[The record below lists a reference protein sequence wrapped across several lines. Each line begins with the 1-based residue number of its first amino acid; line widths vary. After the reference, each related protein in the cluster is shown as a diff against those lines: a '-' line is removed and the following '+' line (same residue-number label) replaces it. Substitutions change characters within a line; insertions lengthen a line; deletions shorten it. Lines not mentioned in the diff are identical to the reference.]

1 MPKIID
7 LTHKLTKSIP
17 VHHFDEPASIEKI
30 RNLADHKY
38 NDWRLSSGMHVGTHI
53 DGPGHLTE
61 SKILLSDIPVNRFV
75 GKGYLIDAR
84 NKLID
89 EYLLKDLPAED
100 NLIVLIL
107 TGADKTFDTKTFATD
122 NYFNNHPIIS
132 ANFANE
138 LVKHKIKMIGIDFF
152 SPDKYP
158 FETHKIFFENN
169 ILIIENLANLE
180 SLVEITKFTVVA
192 LPLKTET
199 DSALARVI
207 AIID

>member
-7 LTHKLTKSIP
+7 LTHKFTTSMP

-30 RNLADHKY
+30 RNLTDNKY
-38 NDWRLSSGMHVGTHI
+38 NDWKLSSGMHAGTHI

-61 SKILLSDIPVNRFV
+61 SKILISDIHIDRFV

-84 NKLID
+84 NKVFD
-89 EYLLKDLPAED
+89 ESLLKDMPSEE

-107 TGADKTFDTKTFATD
+107 TGSDKKFGTYG
-122 NYFNNHPIIS
+122 YFNDHPVIS
-132 ANFANE
+132 TNFARE
-138 LVKHKIKMIGIDFF
+138 LVNRKIKMIGIDFF

-169 ILIIENLANLE
+169 ILIIENLTNLE
-180 SLVEITKFTVVA
+180 SLVGIKKFTVIA

>member
-7 LTHKLTKSIP
+7 LTHKFTNLMPI
-17 VHHFDEPASIEKI
+17 HHFDEPASIEKI
-30 RNLADHKY
+30 RNLAENKY
-38 NDWRLSSGMHVGTHI
+38 NDWRLTSGMHIGTHI

-61 SKILLSDIPVNRFV
+61 SKTLLSDIPVDRFV

-84 NKLID
+84 NKTID
-89 EYLLKDLPAED
+89 ENLLKDLPAED

-107 TGADKTFDTKTFATD
+107 TGTDKTFGSKD
-122 NYFNNHPIIS
+122 YFNNHPIIS

-138 LVKHKIKMIGIDFF
+138 LVKRKIKMIGIDFF
-152 SPDKYP
+152 SPDGYP
-158 FETHKIFFENN
+158 FEIHKIFFENN
-169 ILIIENLANLE
+169 ILIIENLTNLE
-180 SLVEITKFTVVA
+180 SLLEIKNFTVVA